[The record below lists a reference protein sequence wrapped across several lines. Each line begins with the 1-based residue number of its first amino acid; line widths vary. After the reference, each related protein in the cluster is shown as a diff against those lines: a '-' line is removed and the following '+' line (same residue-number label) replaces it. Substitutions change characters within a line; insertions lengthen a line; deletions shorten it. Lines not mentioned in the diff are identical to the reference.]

1 MSYRFTSEELL
12 LISRAVASYQHNAE
26 FQTVIEKV
34 EILTSGERTKSDFY
48 SPINPSH
55 ADGRLTTYAR

>member
-26 FQTVIEKV
+26 YRTVIEKMAM
-34 EILTSGERTKSDFY
+34 LTSDEPTSNGFYSSTKS
-48 SPINPSH
+48 SH
-55 ADGRLTTYAR
+55 AHARFTTNAR

>member
-26 FQTVIEKV
+26 YRTVIEKMAM
-34 EILTSGERTKSDFY
+34 LTGDELTTNVFY
-48 SPINPSH
+48 PSTSSPH
-55 ADGRLTTYAR
+55 AHGRLTTNAR

>member
-26 FQTVIEKV
+26 FQTVIEKMA
-34 EILTSGERTKSDFY
+34 ILTSDEPTKSVLY
-48 SPINPSH
+48 PSTNSSPAH
-55 ADGRLTTYAR
+55 GRLTTNAR